1 MKDLNKDLRSKNS
14 PRSSTLEKSR
24 NGRKWRPRH
33 IPQKRK
39 KKKNKKSKYKPS
51 RHIPQKKKKKK
62 NKKSKYKPSR
72 HIPQKKKKKKNKKSK
87 YKPSDESL
95 KALCYTSDDCLPKK
109 GFQEFCSRSGLHFKN
124 TKFEIN
130 IVMPLRYDIAQ

>member
-1 MKDLNKDLRSKNS
+1 MESNTICSSNQRFVDLNKDLRPKNN
-14 PRSSTLEKSR
+14 PRRPTLKKSR
-24 NGRKWRPRH
+24 NGRKWRP
-33 IPQKRK
+33 
-39 KKKNKKSKYKPS
+39 

-130 IVMPLRYDIAQ
+130 IVIPLMYDIAQ

>member
-39 KKKNKKSKYKPS
+39 KKKY
-51 RHIPQKKKKKK
+51 
-62 NKKSKYKPSR
+62 KKSKYKPSR

-130 IVMPLRYDIAQ
+130 IVMPLRYDIAQSIPIYIL

>member
-24 NGRKWRPRH
+24 NGRKWRP
-33 IPQKRK
+33 
-39 KKKNKKSKYKPS
+39 

-130 IVMPLRYDIAQ
+130 

>member
-1 MKDLNKDLRSKNS
+1 MESNICSNQRYVDDLNKDLGSKNNT
-14 PRSSTLEKSR
+14 RSSTLEKSTT
-24 NGRKWRPRH
+24 GRRWRP
-33 IPQKRK
+33 
-39 KKKNKKSKYKPS
+39 

-72 HIPQKKKKKKNKKSK
+72 HIPQKKKKKRNKKSK

-130 IVMPLRYDIAQ
+130 ILIPLMYDIAQ

>member
-1 MKDLNKDLRSKNS
+1 MESNICSNQRYVDDLNKDLGSKNN
-14 PRSSTLEKSR
+14 PRSSTLEKSTNR
-24 NGRKWRPRH
+24 RKWRP
-33 IPQKRK
+33 
-39 KKKNKKSKYKPS
+39 
-51 RHIPQKKKKKK
+51 
-62 NKKSKYKPSR
+62 R

-109 GFQEFCSRSGLHFKN
+109 GFQEFCSRSGLHFQN

-130 IVMPLRYDIAQ
+130 IVIPLMYDIAQ

>member
-1 MKDLNKDLRSKNS
+1 MKDLNKDLRSKNN

-24 NGRKWRPRH
+24 NVRKWRP
-33 IPQKRK
+33 
-39 KKKNKKSKYKPS
+39 

-130 IVMPLRYDIAQ
+130 IVIPLMYDIAQ